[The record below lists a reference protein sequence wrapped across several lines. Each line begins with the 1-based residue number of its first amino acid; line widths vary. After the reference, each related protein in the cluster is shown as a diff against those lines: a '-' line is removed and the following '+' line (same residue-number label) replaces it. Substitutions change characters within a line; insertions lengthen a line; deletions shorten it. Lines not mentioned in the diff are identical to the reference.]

1 MTPLLHINDG
11 PNDAAHVRAHLNNI
25 FNVIDTS
32 DSFDGRIHLGLLGF
46 VDLEFDFVTGISVA
60 NAGSIHKTCITL
72 GSKMKDVNLSG
83 LIGRCTVQIGVLES
97 GVQDSGGSVWSL
109 TAFRLACS
117 SSDLIMICWGPQTWF
132 DCICCIGGIQL
143 GC

>member
-1 MTPLLHINDG
+1 MEYRITPLLHINDG

-46 VDLEFDFVTGISVA
+46 VDLEFDFVTGICIA

-72 GSKMKDVNLSG
+72 GSKMEDVNLEDFV
-83 LIGRCTVQIGVLES
+83 LIFL
-97 GVQDSGGSVWSL
+97 
-109 TAFRLACS
+109 
-117 SSDLIMICWGPQTWF
+117 F
-132 DCICCIGGIQL
+132 D
-143 GC
+143 